1 MILKQKVGQLF
12 IVGFDDTKI
21 NSHIENLIKD
31 FNVGNVI
38 LFERNC
44 KTPEQI
50 LKLIQNLQKLAIKY
64 NGVPMFIGIDQ
75 ENGMVTRIG
84 EGVCTFPGN
93 MAQANGATEE
103 EIYQVA
109 KYTGE
114 MLEALGINYNLAPS
128 LDINNNPNNPI
139 IGIRSFGENPETVT
153 NMGLACIKGFQDAG
167 IISTAKHFPGH
178 GDTAIDS
185 HLTLPCIPHSKERL
199 EKVELYPFKAAIDAG
214 VKSIMTAHIIFP
226 AYEPVYPAT
235 LSPLVLT
242 NLLRQDLGFHNLIIT
257 DCMEMKAI
265 SDTYTTQQASVM
277 AIAAGADIV
286 CISHTEKLQREALEE
301 TLIQAEQNMKLQA
314 KIDTAADRI
323 LSIKKV
329 LNVDEYLKRNIADIA
344 NKLNPPAAIKLAKK
358 ISKNAI
364 KVIEQGISLPIDPGK
379 LLIIAPDSR
388 GLTGVDGLWY
398 IPNFASYAAE
408 HVIADSIKL
417 ESDLSIKS
425 INEIIQKSQIYDTI
439 ILCLYNAQFMHS
451 QIELA
456 NKLLAEHNQVICIAM
471 RNPYDINLLKNPQ
484 TTVQV
489 FEYTPLSMDSLLK
502 ILFKVFV
509 A

>member
-1 MILKQKVGQLF
+1 MTLKQKVGQLF
-12 IVGFDDTKI
+12 MVGFDDTKI

-199 EKVELYPFKAAIDAG
+199 
-214 VKSIMTAHIIFP
+214 
-226 AYEPVYPAT
+226 
-235 LSPLVLT
+235 
-242 NLLRQDLGFHNLIIT
+242 
-257 DCMEMKAI
+257 
-265 SDTYTTQQASVM
+265 
-277 AIAAGADIV
+277 
-286 CISHTEKLQREALEE
+286 
-301 TLIQAEQNMKLQA
+301 
-314 KIDTAADRI
+314 
-323 LSIKKV
+323 KKH
-329 LNVDEYLKRNIADIA
+329 L
-344 NKLNPPAAIKLAKK
+344 
-358 ISKNAI
+358 
-364 KVIEQGISLPIDPGK
+364 
-379 LLIIAPDSR
+379 
-388 GLTGVDGLWY
+388 
-398 IPNFASYAAE
+398 
-408 HVIADSIKL
+408 
-417 ESDLSIKS
+417 
-425 INEIIQKSQIYDTI
+425 
-439 ILCLYNAQFMHS
+439 
-451 QIELA
+451 
-456 NKLLAEHNQVICIAM
+456 
-471 RNPYDINLLKNPQ
+471 
-484 TTVQV
+484 
-489 FEYTPLSMDSLLK
+489 
-502 ILFKVFV
+502 
-509 A
+509 